1 MTERLL
7 RMGLALAISA
17 SLLTVPGLTAPGIAA
32 AQSQSQAPPPQ
43 QNQNQEQNQP
53 GEAPGKPG
61 QYQPAVAPG
70 VEQTKLPQDLP
81 PAASSAEIE
90 AARNLKTTFG
100 HDFSRPPS
108 PFPDITAPYRQI
120 KIDPLVLT
128 NSPRIQQLIRDG
140 KLLLSLEDAITLAV
154 ENNLGINIARYTP
167 WEAETD
173 LLRAKSG
180 QTFFGVPQIGSSPD
194 FANVPFINFD
204 PVLTANFNLADATIP
219 VNNPFIS
226 GTGTSGI
233 LALQEHSAQANVS
246 YVEGFHTGTQ
256 VTVAWNNTRTSSNT
270 LENLFNPAVASNI
283 TITVQQQLLNGFG
296 TLPNTRFIAE
306 AKNERQAADQYFSQQ
321 VITTITAVAI
331 AYWEYVF
338 ARENVK
344 VEEAALGTSTKLY
357 NDNKRQ
363 LEIGTMAPL
372 DVLTAESEV
381 ATDRQNLIVA
391 QTNQLQQQTVLLN
404 DITKQLMDP
413 TLVNVE
419 IIPTT
424 TLTSPADVNIAAL
437 PEAVREA
444 LANRPDV
451 KQAEALL
458 KNSGIQV
465 KTTRDALLPVLTLF
479 GQYESQGLG
488 GNETTTTET
497 PTAFVADLNA
507 PLLNANG
514 TPVLIGTGGQPVYA
528 GTPSSFNAVSTTANG
543 GLSDALSSVF
553 QNKFPTYAVGL
564 NLTLPIRNRAAQADS
579 ARALLLDR
587 AAQVTYLQLQN
598 TVAVNVRN
606 AQIALQQDRAQ
617 VDAAIKAGELAKQT
631 LEAEQKKY
639 QLGAST
645 SYNVILR
652 SRDLTTAQGN
662 ELRARINLV
671 EAFINYD
678 QSLGRTLTTNRIT
691 VADASHGN
699 IFHTPNIPGAFE
711 NVRLFGNGD
720 HGYRG
725 N

>member
-1 MTERLL
+1 MTGRLL
-7 RMGLALAISA
+7 RMGLALAMSA
-17 SLLTVPGLTAPGIAA
+17 SLLTAPGFAA
-32 AQSQSQAPPPQ
+32 AQSQPPPPPNQDQQ
-43 QNQNQEQNQP
+43 QNQNPPGTAPGQP
-53 GEAPGKPG
+53 GKYE
-61 QYQPAVAPG
+61 PAVAPG

-81 PAASSAEIE
+81 PAASSAETE
-90 AARNLKTTFG
+90 AARNLKATFT
-100 HDFSRPPS
+100 HDFSKPPS

-128 NSPRIQQLIRDG
+128 NSPRIQQLIKDG
-140 KLLLSLEDAITLAV
+140 KLLLSLEDAITLAI

-173 LLRAKSG
+173 VLRAKSG
-180 QTFFGVPQIGSSPD
+180 QQFFGVPTIGSSPD
-194 FANVPFINFD
+194 FANIPSITFD
-204 PVLTANFNLADATIP
+204 PILTANFNLADATIP

-233 LALQEHSAQANVS
+233 LELEQHSAQANVS

-256 VTVAWNNTRTSSNT
+256 VTVAWNNTRSSSNT
-270 LENLFNPAVASNI
+270 LENLFNPAISSNI

-306 AKNERQAADQYFSQQ
+306 AKNERQAADQYFAQQ
-321 VITTITAVAI
+321 VITTITAVAT
-331 AYWEYVF
+331 AYWEYVYD
-338 ARENVK
+338 RENVK
-344 VEEAALGTSTKLY
+344 VEEAALATSTKLY

-381 ATDRQNLIVA
+381 ATDRQNLILA
-391 QTNQLQQQTVLLN
+391 QTTQLQQQTVLMN

-413 TLVNVE
+413 TLINVE

-424 TLTSPADVNIAAL
+424 TLSNPADVNIAAL
-437 PEAVREA
+437 PEAVKEA
-444 LANRPDV
+444 LSSRPDV

-465 KTTRDALLPVLTLF
+465 KTAHDALLPVLTLF

-488 GNETTTTET
+488 GDETTTTST

-507 PLLNANG
+507 PLLTANG
-514 TPVLIGTGGQPVYA
+514 TPVLIGPGNQPVYA
-528 GTPSSFNAVSTTANG
+528 GTPSAFNTVSTTTPG
-543 GLSDALSSVF
+543 GLGDALSSVF
-553 QNKFPTYAVGL
+553 QNKFPTYAIGL

-579 ARALLLDR
+579 ARAILLDR
-587 AAQVTYLQLQN
+587 SAQVQYLQLQN
-598 TVAVNVRN
+598 TVALNVRN

-678 QSLGRTLTTNRIT
+678 QALGRTLSTNRIT

-699 IFHTPNIPGAFE
+699 VFHTPNIPGAFE

-720 HGYRG
+720 HGYKG

>member
-1 MTERLL
+1 MS
-7 RMGLALAISA
+7 LALAISA
-17 SLLTVPGLTAPGIAA
+17 SLLTAPGFAA
-32 AQSQSQAPPPQ
+32 AQSQQQQQPPPPPQ
-43 QNQNQEQNQP
+43 NQEPNPP
-53 GEAPGKPG
+53 GAAPGQPG

-70 VEQTKLPQDLP
+70 VEQTKLPTDLP
-81 PAASSAEIE
+81 PAASAAETE
-90 AARNLKTTFG
+90 AARNLKNTFG

-128 NSPRIQQLIRDG
+128 NSPRIQQLIREG

-180 QTFFGVPQIGSSPD
+180 QTFFGVPQIGSQPD
-194 FANVPFINFD
+194 FANIPTISFD
-204 PVLTANFNLADATIP
+204 PILTANFNLADATIP

-233 LALQEHSAQANVS
+233 LELQEHSAQANVS

-256 VTVAWNNTRTSSNT
+256 LTVSWNNTRSSSNT
-270 LENLFNPAVASNI
+270 LENLFNPAVSSNI

-306 AKNERQAADQYFSQQ
+306 AKNERQAADQYFAQQ
-321 VITTITAVAI
+321 VITTITAVAT

-381 ATDRQNLIVA
+381 ATDRQNLILA
-391 QTNQLQQQTVLLN
+391 QTTQLQSQTVLLN

-413 TLVNVE
+413 TVINVE

-437 PEAVREA
+437 PDAVKEA

-465 KTTRDALLPVLTLF
+465 KTARDALLPVLTLF

-488 GNETTTTET
+488 GIETTTTQT
-497 PTAFVADLNA
+497 PTAFAADLNA
-507 PLLNANG
+507 PLLTANG
-514 TPVLIGTGGQPVYA
+514 TPVLIGGQPVFT
-528 GTPSSFNAVSTTANG
+528 GTPSAFNSVSTTANG
-543 GLSDALSSVF
+543 GLGDALSSVF

-587 AAQVTYLQLQN
+587 AAQVQYLQLTN

-631 LEAEQKKY
+631 LDAEQKKY

-699 IFHTPNIPGAFE
+699 VFHTPNIPGAFA

-720 HGYRG
+720 YGYKG

>member
-1 MTERLL
+1 MTGRLL
-7 RMGLALAISA
+7 RMGLALAMSA
-17 SLLTVPGLTAPGIAA
+17 SLLTAPGFAA
-32 AQSQSQAPPPQ
+32 AQSQPPPPPNQDQQ
-43 QNQNQEQNQP
+43 QNQNPPGTAPGQP
-53 GEAPGKPG
+53 GKYE
-61 QYQPAVAPG
+61 PAVAPG

-81 PAASSAEIE
+81 PAASSAETE
-90 AARNLKTTFG
+90 AARNLKATFT
-100 HDFSRPPS
+100 HDFSKPPS

-128 NSPRIQQLIRDG
+128 NSPRIQQLIKDG
-140 KLLLSLEDAITLAV
+140 KLLLSLEDAITLAI

-173 LLRAKSG
+173 VLRAKSG
-180 QTFFGVPQIGSSPD
+180 QQFFGVPTIGSSPD
-194 FANVPFINFD
+194 FANIPSITFD
-204 PVLTANFNLADATIP
+204 PILTANFNLADATIP

-233 LALQEHSAQANVS
+233 LELEQHSAQANVS

-256 VTVAWNNTRTSSNT
+256 VTVAWNNTRSSSNT
-270 LENLFNPAVASNI
+270 LENLFNPAISSNI

-306 AKNERQAADQYFSQQ
+306 AKNERQAADQYFAQQ
-321 VITTITAVAI
+321 VITTITAVAT
-331 AYWEYVF
+331 AYWEYVYD
-338 ARENVK
+338 RENVK
-344 VEEAALGTSTKLY
+344 VEEAALATSTKLY

-381 ATDRQNLIVA
+381 ATDRQNLILA
-391 QTNQLQQQTVLLN
+391 QTTQLQQQTVLMN

-413 TLVNVE
+413 TLINVE

-424 TLTSPADVNIAAL
+424 TLSNPADVNIAAL
-437 PEAVREA
+437 PEAVKEA
-444 LANRPDV
+444 LSSRPDV

-465 KTTRDALLPVLTLF
+465 KTAHDALLPVLTLF

-488 GNETTTTET
+488 GDETTTTST

-507 PLLNANG
+507 PLLTANG
-514 TPVLIGTGGQPVYA
+514 TPVLIGPGNQPVYA
-528 GTPSSFNAVSTTANG
+528 GTPSAFNTVSTTTPG
-543 GLSDALSSVF
+543 GLGDALSSVF
-553 QNKFPTYAVGL
+553 QNKFPTYAIGL

-579 ARALLLDR
+579 ARAILLDR
-587 AAQVTYLQLQN
+587 SAQVQYLQLQN
-598 TVAVNVRN
+598 TVALNVRN

-678 QSLGRTLTTNRIT
+678 QALGRTLSTNRIT

-720 HGYRG
+720 HGYKG

>member
-1 MTERLL
+1 MTRRLL
-7 RMGLALAISA
+7 RMSLALAISA
-17 SLLTVPGLTAPGIAA
+17 SLLTVPGLTAPGFAA
-32 AQSQSQAPPPQ
+32 AQSQQQQQPPPPPQ
-43 QNQNQEQNQP
+43 NQEPPQP

-70 VEQTKLPQDLP
+70 VEQTKLPTDLP
-81 PAASSAEIE
+81 PAASAAETE
-90 AARNLKTTFG
+90 AARNLKNTFG

-128 NSPRIQQLIRDG
+128 NSPRIQQLIREG

-180 QTFFGVPQIGSSPD
+180 QTFFGVPQIGSQPD
-194 FANVPFINFD
+194 FANIPTISFD
-204 PVLTANFNLADATIP
+204 PILTANFNLADSTIP

-233 LALQEHSAQANVS
+233 LELQEHSAQANVS

-256 VTVAWNNTRTSSNT
+256 VTVAWNNTRSSSNT
-270 LENLFNPAVASNI
+270 LENLFNPAIASNL

-306 AKNERQAADQYFSQQ
+306 AKNERQAADQYFAQQ
-321 VITTITAVAI
+321 VITTITAVAT
-331 AYWEYVF
+331 AYWEYVYD
-338 ARENVK
+338 RENVK
-344 VEEAALGTSTKLY
+344 VEEAALATSTKLY

-381 ATDRQNLIVA
+381 ATDRQNLILA
-391 QTNQLQQQTVLLN
+391 QTTQLQQQTVLMN

-413 TLVNVE
+413 TLINVE

-424 TLTSPADVNIAAL
+424 MLSNPADVNIAAL
-437 PEAVREA
+437 PEAVKEA
-444 LANRPDV
+444 LSSRPDV

-465 KTTRDALLPVLTLF
+465 KTAHDALLPVLTLF

-488 GNETTTTET
+488 GIETTTTQT

-507 PLLNANG
+507 PLLTANG
-514 TPVLIGTGGQPVYA
+514 TPVLIGPGNQPVYA
-528 GTPSSFNAVSTTANG
+528 GTPSAFNTVSTTTPG
-543 GLSDALSSVF
+543 GLGDALSSVF
-553 QNKFPTYAVGL
+553 QNKFPTYAIGL

-579 ARALLLDR
+579 ARAILLDR
-587 AAQVTYLQLQN
+587 SAQVQYLQLQN
-598 TVAVNVRN
+598 TVALNVRN

-699 IFHTPNIPGAFE
+699 IYNAPNIPGAFA

-720 HGYRG
+720 YGYKG

>member
-1 MTERLL
+1 MTGRLL

-17 SLLTVPGLTAPGIAA
+17 SLLTAPGLAA
-32 AQSQSQAPPPQ
+32 AQSQSQPPPPQ
-43 QNQNQEQNQP
+43 QNQNQNQEPNPP
-53 GEAPGKPG
+53 GAAPGQPG

-70 VEQTKLPQDLP
+70 VAPAKLPQDLP
-81 PAASSAEIE
+81 PAASSAETE
-90 AARNLKTTFG
+90 AARNLKATFG
-100 HDFSRPPS
+100 HDFSVPPR
-108 PFPDITAPYRQI
+108 PFPDISAPYRQI

-128 NSPRIQQLIRDG
+128 NSPRIQQLVKDG

-167 WEAETD
+167 WEAEAD

-180 QTFFGVPQIGSSPD
+180 QTFFGVPQLNSGPD
-194 FANVPFINFD
+194 FANIPTITFD
-204 PVLTANFNLADATIP
+204 PIFTANVNVADATIP

-233 LALQEHSAQANVS
+233 LELKEHSDQANFS

-256 VTVAWNNTRTSSNT
+256 LTVAWNNTRSSSNT
-270 LENLFNPAVASNI
+270 LENLFNPALSSNI

-306 AKNERQAADQYFSQQ
+306 AKNERQAADQYFAQQ
-321 VITTITAVAI
+321 VITTITAVAT
-331 AYWEYVF
+331 AYWEYVYD
-338 ARENVK
+338 RENVK

-381 ATDRQNLIVA
+381 ATDRQNLILA
-391 QTNQLQQQTVLLN
+391 QTTQLQQQTVLMN

-419 IIPTT
+419 IVPTT
-424 TLTSPADVNIAAL
+424 VLTSPADVNIAAL
-437 PEAVREA
+437 PEAVKEA
-444 LANRPDV
+444 LENRPDV

-458 KNSGIQV
+458 KNAGIQV
-465 KTTRDALLPVLTLF
+465 KTARDALLPVLTLF
-479 GQYESQGLG
+479 GQYETQGLG
-488 GNETTTTET
+488 GDETTTTAT
-497 PTAFVADLNA
+497 PTAFAADLNA
-507 PLLNANG
+507 PLLTANG
-514 TPVLIGTGGQPVYA
+514 APVLIGGQPVFA
-528 GTPSSFNAVSTTANG
+528 GTPSAFNSVSTTATG

-564 NLTLPIRNRAAQADS
+564 NFTLPIRNRAAQADS
-579 ARALLLDR
+579 ARAILLDR
-587 AAQVTYLQLQN
+587 SAQVQYLQLQN
-598 TVAVNVRN
+598 TVALNVRN

-678 QSLGRTLTTNRIT
+678 QALGRTLTTNRIT
-691 VADASHGN
+691 VADASHGD
-699 IFHTPNIPGAFE
+699 IFHTPNIPGAFQ

-720 HGYRG
+720 HGYKG

>member
-1 MTERLL
+1 MS
-7 RMGLALAISA
+7 LALAISA
-17 SLLTVPGLTAPGIAA
+17 SMLTAPGFAA
-32 AQSQSQAPPPQ
+32 AQSQQQQPPPPPQ
-43 QNQNQEQNQP
+43 NQEPNQP
-53 GEAPGKPG
+53 GAAPGQPG

-70 VEQTKLPQDLP
+70 VEQTKLPTDLP
-81 PAASSAEIE
+81 PAASAAETE
-90 AARNLKTTFG
+90 AARNLKNTFG
-100 HDFSRPPS
+100 HDFSKAPNF
-108 PFPDITAPYRQI
+108 FPDIIAPYRQI

-194 FANVPFINFD
+194 FANIPSITFD
-204 PVLTANFNLADATIP
+204 PILTANFNLADATIP

-256 VTVAWNNTRTSSNT
+256 VTVAWNNTRSSSNT

-306 AKNERQAADQYFSQQ
+306 AKNERQAADQYFAQQ
-321 VITTITAVAI
+321 VITTITAVAT

-381 ATDRQNLIVA
+381 ATDRQNLILA
-391 QTNQLQQQTVLLN
+391 QTTQLQSQTVLLN

-413 TLVNVE
+413 TLINVE
-419 IIPTT
+419 IVPTT

-437 PEAVREA
+437 PDAVKEA

-465 KTTRDALLPVLTLF
+465 KTARDALLPVLTLF

-488 GNETTTTET
+488 GVETTTTQT
-497 PTAFVADLNA
+497 PTAFAADLNA
-507 PLLNANG
+507 PLLTANG
-514 TPVLIGTGGQPVYA
+514 APVLIGGQPVFT
-528 GTPSSFNAVSTTANG
+528 GTPSAFNSVSTTANG
-543 GLSDALSSVF
+543 GLGDALSSVF

-587 AAQVTYLQLQN
+587 AAQVQYLQLTN

-631 LEAEQKKY
+631 LDAEQKKY

-691 VADASHGN
+691 VADATHGN
-699 IFHTPNIPGAFE
+699 VFHTPNIPGAFA

-720 HGYRG
+720 YGYKG

>member
-1 MTERLL
+1 
-7 RMGLALAISA
+7 MGLALAMSA
-17 SLLTVPGLTAPGIAA
+17 SLLTAPGFAA
-32 AQSQSQAPPPQ
+32 AQSQPPPPPNQDQQ
-43 QNQNQEQNQP
+43 QNQNPPGTAPGQP
-53 GEAPGKPG
+53 GKYE
-61 QYQPAVAPG
+61 PAVAPG

-81 PAASSAEIE
+81 PAASSAETE
-90 AARNLKTTFG
+90 AARNLKATFT
-100 HDFSRPPS
+100 HDFSKPPS

-128 NSPRIQQLIRDG
+128 NSPRIQQLIKDG
-140 KLLLSLEDAITLAV
+140 KLLLSLEDAITLAI

-173 LLRAKSG
+173 VLRAKSG
-180 QTFFGVPQIGSSPD
+180 QQFFGVPTIGSSPD
-194 FANVPFINFD
+194 FANIPSITFD
-204 PVLTANFNLADATIP
+204 PILTANFNLADATIP

-233 LALQEHSAQANVS
+233 LELEQHSAQANVS

-256 VTVAWNNTRTSSNT
+256 VTVAWNNTRSSSNT
-270 LENLFNPAVASNI
+270 LENLFNPAISSNI

-306 AKNERQAADQYFSQQ
+306 AKNERQAADQYFAQQ
-321 VITTITAVAI
+321 VITTITAVAT
-331 AYWEYVF
+331 AYWEYVYD
-338 ARENVK
+338 RENVK
-344 VEEAALGTSTKLY
+344 VEEAALATSTKLY

-381 ATDRQNLIVA
+381 ATDRQNLILA
-391 QTNQLQQQTVLLN
+391 QTTQLQQQTVLMN

-413 TLVNVE
+413 TLINVE

-424 TLTSPADVNIAAL
+424 TLSNPADVNIAAL
-437 PEAVREA
+437 PEAVKEA
-444 LANRPDV
+444 LSSRPDV

-465 KTTRDALLPVLTLF
+465 KTAHDALLPVLTLF

-488 GNETTTTET
+488 GDETTTTST

-507 PLLNANG
+507 PLLTANG
-514 TPVLIGTGGQPVYA
+514 TPVLIGPGNQPVYA
-528 GTPSSFNAVSTTANG
+528 GTPSAFNTVSTTTPG
-543 GLSDALSSVF
+543 GLGDALSSVF
-553 QNKFPTYAVGL
+553 QNKFPTYAIGL

-579 ARALLLDR
+579 ARAILLDR
-587 AAQVTYLQLQN
+587 SAQVQYLQLQN
-598 TVAVNVRN
+598 TVALNVRN

-678 QSLGRTLTTNRIT
+678 QALGRTLSTNRIT

-699 IFHTPNIPGAFE
+699 VFHTPNIPGAFE

-720 HGYRG
+720 HGYKG

>member
-1 MTERLL
+1 MS
-7 RMGLALAISA
+7 LALAISA
-17 SLLTVPGLTAPGIAA
+17 SMLTVPGFAA
-32 AQSQSQAPPPQ
+32 AQSQQQQQPPPPPQ
-43 QNQNQEQNQP
+43 NQEPTQP
-53 GEAPGKPG
+53 GAAPGQPG

-70 VEQTKLPQDLP
+70 VEQTKLPTDLP
-81 PAASSAEIE
+81 PAASAAETE
-90 AARNLKTTFG
+90 AARNLKNTFG

-108 PFPDITAPYRQI
+108 PFPDISAPYRQI

-128 NSPRIQQLIRDG
+128 NSPRIQQLIREG

-194 FANVPFINFD
+194 FANIPSITFD
-204 PVLTANFNLADATIP
+204 PILTANFNLADATIP

-256 VTVAWNNTRTSSNT
+256 VTVAWNNTRSSSNT

-306 AKNERQAADQYFSQQ
+306 AKNERQAADQYFAQQ
-321 VITTITAVAI
+321 VITTITAVAT

-381 ATDRQNLIVA
+381 ATDRQNLILA
-391 QTNQLQQQTVLLN
+391 QTTQLQSQTVLLN

-413 TLVNVE
+413 TLINVE
-419 IIPTT
+419 IVPTT

-437 PEAVREA
+437 PDAVKEA

-465 KTTRDALLPVLTLF
+465 KTARDALLPVLTLF

-488 GNETTTTET
+488 GVETTTTQT
-497 PTAFVADLNA
+497 PTAFAADLNA
-507 PLLNANG
+507 PLLTANG
-514 TPVLIGTGGQPVYA
+514 APVLIGGQPVFT
-528 GTPSSFNAVSTTANG
+528 GTPSAFNSVSTTANG
-543 GLSDALSSVF
+543 GLGDALSSVF

-587 AAQVTYLQLQN
+587 AAQVQYLQLTN

-631 LEAEQKKY
+631 LDAEQKKY

-691 VADASHGN
+691 VADATHGN
-699 IFHTPNIPGAFE
+699 VFHTPNIPGAFA

-720 HGYRG
+720 YGYKG

>member
-1 MTERLL
+1 MTGRLL

-17 SLLTVPGLTAPGIAA
+17 SLLAAPGFAA
-32 AQSQSQAPPPQ
+32 AQSQSQPPPPQ
-43 QNQNQEQNQP
+43 QNQNQNQNQEPNPP
-53 GEAPGKPG
+53 GAAPGQPG

-70 VEQTKLPQDLP
+70 VAPAKLPQDLP
-81 PAASSAEIE
+81 PAASSAETE
-90 AARNLKTTFG
+90 AARNLKATFG
-100 HDFSRPPS
+100 HDFSVPPR
-108 PFPDITAPYRQI
+108 PFPDISAPYRQI

-128 NSPRIQQLIRDG
+128 NSPRIQQLVKDG

-167 WEAETD
+167 WEAEAD

-180 QTFFGVPQIGSSPD
+180 QTFFGVPQLNSGPD
-194 FANVPFINFD
+194 FANIPTITFD
-204 PVLTANFNLADATIP
+204 PIFTANVNVADATIP

-233 LALQEHSAQANVS
+233 LELKEHSDQANFS

-256 VTVAWNNTRTSSNT
+256 LTVAWNNTRSSSNT
-270 LENLFNPAVASNI
+270 LENLFNPALSSNI

-306 AKNERQAADQYFSQQ
+306 AKNERQAADQYFAQQ
-321 VITTITAVAI
+321 VITTITAVAT
-331 AYWEYVF
+331 AYWEYVYD
-338 ARENVK
+338 RENVK

-381 ATDRQNLIVA
+381 ATDRQNLILA
-391 QTNQLQQQTVLLN
+391 QTTQLQQQTVLMN

-419 IIPTT
+419 IVPTT
-424 TLTSPADVNIAAL
+424 VLTSPADVNIAAL
-437 PEAVREA
+437 PEAVKEA
-444 LANRPDV
+444 LENRPDV

-458 KNSGIQV
+458 KNAGIQV
-465 KTTRDALLPVLTLF
+465 KTARDALLPVLTLF
-479 GQYESQGLG
+479 GQYETQGLG
-488 GNETTTTET
+488 GDETTTTAT
-497 PTAFVADLNA
+497 PTAFAADLNA
-507 PLLNANG
+507 PLLTANG
-514 TPVLIGTGGQPVYA
+514 APVLIGGQPVFA
-528 GTPSSFNAVSTTANG
+528 GTPSAFNSVSTTATG

-564 NLTLPIRNRAAQADS
+564 NFTLPIRNRAAQADS
-579 ARALLLDR
+579 ARAILLDR
-587 AAQVTYLQLQN
+587 SAQVQYLQLQN
-598 TVAVNVRN
+598 TVALNVRN

-678 QSLGRTLTTNRIT
+678 QALGRTLTTNRIT
-691 VADASHGN
+691 VADASHGD
-699 IFHTPNIPGAFE
+699 IFHTPNIPGAFQ

-720 HGYRG
+720 HGYKG

>member
-1 MTERLL
+1 
-7 RMGLALAISA
+7 
-17 SLLTVPGLTAPGIAA
+17 
-32 AQSQSQAPPPQ
+32 
-43 QNQNQEQNQP
+43 
-53 GEAPGKPG
+53 
-61 QYQPAVAPG
+61 
-70 VEQTKLPQDLP
+70 VEQTKLPTDLP
-81 PAASSAEIE
+81 PAASAAETE
-90 AARNLKTTFG
+90 AARNLKNTFG

-108 PFPDITAPYRQI
+108 PFPDISAPYRQI

-128 NSPRIQQLIRDG
+128 NSPRIQQLIREG

-154 ENNLGINIARYTP
+154 ENNLGINVARYTP

-180 QTFFGVPQIGSSPD
+180 QTFFGVPQIGASPD
-194 FANVPFINFD
+194 FANIPSITFD
-204 PVLTANFNLADATIP
+204 PILTANFNLADATIP

-256 VTVAWNNTRTSSNT
+256 VTVAWNNTRSSSNT

-306 AKNERQAADQYFSQQ
+306 AKNERQAADQYFAQQ
-321 VITTITAVAI
+321 VITTITAVAT

-381 ATDRQNLIVA
+381 ATDRQNLILA
-391 QTNQLQQQTVLLN
+391 QTTQLQSQTVLLN

-413 TLVNVE
+413 TLINVE
-419 IIPTT
+419 IVPTT

-437 PEAVREA
+437 PDAVKEA

-465 KTTRDALLPVLTLF
+465 KTARDALLPVLTLF

-488 GNETTTTET
+488 GVETTTTQT
-497 PTAFVADLNA
+497 PTAFAADLNA
-507 PLLNANG
+507 PLLTANG
-514 TPVLIGTGGQPVYA
+514 APVLIGGQPVFT
-528 GTPSSFNAVSTTANG
+528 GTPSAFNSVSTTANG
-543 GLSDALSSVF
+543 GLGDALSSVF

-587 AAQVTYLQLQN
+587 AAQVQYLQLTN

-631 LEAEQKKY
+631 LDAEQKKY

-691 VADASHGN
+691 VADATHGN
-699 IFHTPNIPGAFE
+699 VFHTPNIPGAFA

-720 HGYRG
+720 YGYKG

>member
-1 MTERLL
+1 MS
-7 RMGLALAISA
+7 LALAISA
-17 SLLTVPGLTAPGIAA
+17 SLLTAPGFAA
-32 AQSQSQAPPPQ
+32 AQSQQQQQPPPPPQ
-43 QNQNQEQNQP
+43 NQEPNPP
-53 GEAPGKPG
+53 GAAPGQPG

-70 VEQTKLPQDLP
+70 VEQTKLPTDLP
-81 PAASSAEIE
+81 PAASAAETE
-90 AARNLKTTFG
+90 AARNLKNTFG

-128 NSPRIQQLIRDG
+128 NSPRIQQLIREG

-180 QTFFGVPQIGSSPD
+180 QTFFGVPQIGSQPD
-194 FANVPFINFD
+194 FANIPTISFD
-204 PVLTANFNLADATIP
+204 PILTANFNLADATIP

-233 LALQEHSAQANVS
+233 LELQEHSAQANVS

-256 VTVAWNNTRTSSNT
+256 LTVSWNNTRSSSNT
-270 LENLFNPAVASNI
+270 LENLFNPAVSSNI

-296 TLPNTRFIAE
+296 TLPNTRFIAD
-306 AKNERQAADQYFSQQ
+306 AKNERQAADQYFAQQ
-321 VITTITAVAI
+321 VITTITAVAT

-381 ATDRQNLIVA
+381 ATDRQNLILA
-391 QTNQLQQQTVLLN
+391 QTTQLQSQTVLLN

-413 TLVNVE
+413 TVINVE

-437 PEAVREA
+437 PDAVKEA

-465 KTTRDALLPVLTLF
+465 KTARDALLPVLTLF

-488 GNETTTTET
+488 GIETTTTQT
-497 PTAFVADLNA
+497 PTAFAADLNA
-507 PLLNANG
+507 PLLTANG
-514 TPVLIGTGGQPVYA
+514 TPVLIGGQPVFT
-528 GTPSSFNAVSTTANG
+528 GTPSAFNSVSTTANG
-543 GLSDALSSVF
+543 GLGDALSSVF

-587 AAQVTYLQLQN
+587 AAQVQYLQLTN

-631 LEAEQKKY
+631 LDAEQKKY

-699 IFHTPNIPGAFE
+699 VFHTPNIPGAFA

-720 HGYRG
+720 YGYKG

>member
-1 MTERLL
+1 MTGRLL
-7 RMGLALAISA
+7 RMGLALAMSA
-17 SLLTVPGLTAPGIAA
+17 SLLTAPGFAA
-32 AQSQSQAPPPQ
+32 AQSQPPPPPNQDQQ
-43 QNQNQEQNQP
+43 QNQNPPGTAPGQP
-53 GEAPGKPG
+53 GKYE
-61 QYQPAVAPG
+61 PAVAPG

-81 PAASSAEIE
+81 PAASSAETE
-90 AARNLKTTFG
+90 AARNLKATFT
-100 HDFSRPPS
+100 HDFSKPPS

-128 NSPRIQQLIRDG
+128 NSPRIQQLIKDG
-140 KLLLSLEDAITLAV
+140 KLLLSLEDAITLAI

-173 LLRAKSG
+173 VLRAKSG
-180 QTFFGVPQIGSSPD
+180 QQFFGVPTIGSSPD
-194 FANVPFINFD
+194 FANIPSITFD
-204 PVLTANFNLADATIP
+204 PILTANFNLADATIP

-233 LALQEHSAQANVS
+233 LELEQHSAQANVS

-256 VTVAWNNTRTSSNT
+256 VTVAWNNTRSSSNT
-270 LENLFNPAVASNI
+270 LENLFNPAISSNI

-306 AKNERQAADQYFSQQ
+306 AKNERQAADQYFAQQ
-321 VITTITAVAI
+321 VITTITAVAT
-331 AYWEYVF
+331 AYWEYVYD
-338 ARENVK
+338 RENVK
-344 VEEAALGTSTKLY
+344 VEEAALATSTKLY

-381 ATDRQNLIVA
+381 ATDRQNLILA
-391 QTNQLQQQTVLLN
+391 QTTQLQQQTVLMN

-413 TLVNVE
+413 TLINVE

-424 TLTSPADVNIAAL
+424 MLSNPADVNIAAL
-437 PEAVREA
+437 PEAVKEA
-444 LANRPDV
+444 LSSRPDV

-465 KTTRDALLPVLTLF
+465 KTAHDALLPVLTLF

-488 GNETTTTET
+488 GDETTTTST

-507 PLLNANG
+507 PLLTANG
-514 TPVLIGTGGQPVYA
+514 TPVLIGPGNQPVYA
-528 GTPSSFNAVSTTANG
+528 GTPSAFNTVSTTTPG
-543 GLSDALSSVF
+543 GLGDALSSVF
-553 QNKFPTYAVGL
+553 QNKFPTYAIGL

-579 ARALLLDR
+579 ARAILLDR
-587 AAQVTYLQLQN
+587 SAQVQYLQLQN
-598 TVAVNVRN
+598 TVALNVRN

-678 QSLGRTLTTNRIT
+678 QALGRTLSTNRIT

-720 HGYRG
+720 HGYKG

>member
-1 MTERLL
+1 MTGRLL
-7 RMGLALAISA
+7 RMSLALAISA
-17 SLLTVPGLTAPGIAA
+17 SLLTAPGFAA
-32 AQSQSQAPPPQ
+32 AQSQQQQQPPPPPQ
-43 QNQNQEQNQP
+43 NQEPNPP
-53 GEAPGKPG
+53 GAAPGQPG

-70 VEQTKLPQDLP
+70 VEQTKLPTDLP
-81 PAASSAEIE
+81 PAASSAETQ
-90 AARNLKTTFG
+90 AARNLKNTFG

-128 NSPRIQQLIRDG
+128 NSPRIQQLIREG

-180 QTFFGVPQIGSSPD
+180 QTFFGVPQIGSQPD
-194 FANVPFINFD
+194 FANIPTISFD
-204 PVLTANFNLADATIP
+204 PILTANFNLADATIP

-233 LALQEHSAQANVS
+233 LELQEHSAQANVS

-256 VTVAWNNTRTSSNT
+256 LTVSWNNTRSSSNT
-270 LENLFNPAVASNI
+270 LENLFNPAVSSNI

-306 AKNERQAADQYFSQQ
+306 AKNERQAADDYFAQQ
-321 VITTITAVAI
+321 VITTITAVAT

-381 ATDRQNLIVA
+381 ATDRQNLILA
-391 QTNQLQQQTVLLN
+391 QTTQLQSQTVLLN

-413 TLVNVE
+413 TVINVE

-437 PEAVREA
+437 PDAVKEA

-465 KTTRDALLPVLTLF
+465 KTARDALLPVLTLF

-488 GNETTTTET
+488 GIETTTTQT
-497 PTAFVADLNA
+497 PTAFAADLNA
-507 PLLNANG
+507 PLLTANG
-514 TPVLIGTGGQPVYA
+514 TPVLIGGQPVFT
-528 GTPSSFNAVSTTANG
+528 GTPSAFNSVSTTANG
-543 GLSDALSSVF
+543 GLGDALSSVF

-587 AAQVTYLQLQN
+587 AAQVQYLQLTN

-631 LEAEQKKY
+631 LDAEQKKY

-699 IFHTPNIPGAFE
+699 VFHTPNIPGAFA
-711 NVRLFGNGD
+711 NVRLFGN
-720 HGYRG
+720 
-725 N
+725 

>member
-1 MTERLL
+1 MS
-7 RMGLALAISA
+7 LALAISA
-17 SLLTVPGLTAPGIAA
+17 SMLTVPGFAA
-32 AQSQSQAPPPQ
+32 AQSQQQQQPPPPPQ
-43 QNQNQEQNQP
+43 NQEPTQP
-53 GEAPGKPG
+53 GAAPGQPG

-70 VEQTKLPQDLP
+70 VEQTKLPTDLP
-81 PAASSAEIE
+81 PAASAAETE
-90 AARNLKTTFG
+90 AARNLKNTFG
-100 HDFSRPPS
+100 HDFSRAPS
-108 PFPDITAPYRQI
+108 PFPDISAPYRQI

-128 NSPRIQQLIRDG
+128 NSPRIQQLIREG

-194 FANVPFINFD
+194 FANIPSITFD
-204 PVLTANFNLADATIP
+204 PILTANFNLADATIP

-256 VTVAWNNTRTSSNT
+256 VTVAWNNTRSSSNT

-306 AKNERQAADQYFSQQ
+306 AKNERQAADQYFAQQ
-321 VITTITAVAI
+321 VITTITAVAT

-381 ATDRQNLIVA
+381 ATDRQNLILA
-391 QTNQLQQQTVLLN
+391 QTTQLQSQTVLLN

-413 TLVNVE
+413 TLINVE
-419 IIPTT
+419 IVPTT

-437 PEAVREA
+437 PDAVKEA

-465 KTTRDALLPVLTLF
+465 KTARDALLPVLTLF

-488 GNETTTTET
+488 GVETTTTQT
-497 PTAFVADLNA
+497 PTAFAADLNA
-507 PLLNANG
+507 PLLTANG
-514 TPVLIGTGGQPVYA
+514 APVLIGGQPVFT
-528 GTPSSFNAVSTTANG
+528 GTPSAFNSVSTTANG
-543 GLSDALSSVF
+543 GLGDALSSVF

-587 AAQVTYLQLQN
+587 AAQVQYLQLTN

-631 LEAEQKKY
+631 LDAEQKKY

-691 VADASHGN
+691 VADATHGN
-699 IFHTPNIPGAFE
+699 VFHTPNIPGAFA

-720 HGYRG
+720 YGYKG

>member
-1 MTERLL
+1 MTGRLL
-7 RMGLALAISA
+7 RMGLALAMSA
-17 SLLTVPGLTAPGIAA
+17 SLLTAPGFAA
-32 AQSQSQAPPPQ
+32 AQSQPPPPPNQDQQ
-43 QNQNQEQNQP
+43 QNQNPPGTAPGQP
-53 GEAPGKPG
+53 GKYE
-61 QYQPAVAPG
+61 PAVAPG

-81 PAASSAEIE
+81 PAASSAETE
-90 AARNLKTTFG
+90 AARNLKATFT
-100 HDFSRPPS
+100 HDFSKPPS

-128 NSPRIQQLIRDG
+128 NSPRIQQLIKDG
-140 KLLLSLEDAITLAV
+140 KLLLSLEDAITLAI

-173 LLRAKSG
+173 VLRAKSG
-180 QTFFGVPQIGSSPD
+180 QQFFGVPTIGSSPD
-194 FANVPFINFD
+194 FANIPSITFD
-204 PVLTANFNLADATIP
+204 PILTANFNLADATIP

-233 LALQEHSAQANVS
+233 LELEQHSAQANVS

-256 VTVAWNNTRTSSNT
+256 VTVAWNNTRSSSNT
-270 LENLFNPAVASNI
+270 LENLFNPAISSNI

-306 AKNERQAADQYFSQQ
+306 AKNERQAADQYFAQQ
-321 VITTITAVAI
+321 VITTITAVAT
-331 AYWEYVF
+331 AYWEYVYD
-338 ARENVK
+338 RENVK
-344 VEEAALGTSTKLY
+344 VEEAALATSTKLY

-381 ATDRQNLIVA
+381 ATDRQNLILA
-391 QTNQLQQQTVLLN
+391 QTTQLQQQTVLMN

-413 TLVNVE
+413 TLINVE

-424 TLTSPADVNIAAL
+424 TLSNPADVNIAAL
-437 PEAVREA
+437 PEAVKEA
-444 LANRPDV
+444 LSSRPDV

-465 KTTRDALLPVLTLF
+465 KTAHDALLPVLTLF
-479 GQYESQGLG
+479 GQYESQALG
-488 GNETTTTET
+488 GDETTTTST

-507 PLLNANG
+507 PLLTANG
-514 TPVLIGTGGQPVYA
+514 TPVLIGPGNQPVYA
-528 GTPSSFNAVSTTANG
+528 GTPSAFNTVSTTTPG
-543 GLSDALSSVF
+543 GLGDALSSVF
-553 QNKFPTYAVGL
+553 QNKFPTYAIGL

-579 ARALLLDR
+579 ARAILLDR
-587 AAQVTYLQLQN
+587 SAQVQYLQLQN
-598 TVAVNVRN
+598 TVALNVRN

-678 QSLGRTLTTNRIT
+678 QALGRTLSTNRIT

-720 HGYRG
+720 HGYKG

>member
-1 MTERLL
+1 MTGRLL
-7 RMGLALAISA
+7 RTGLALMVSA
-17 SLLTVPGLTAPGIAA
+17 SLLTAPGFAA
-32 AQSQSQAPPPQ
+32 AQSQSQPPPQ
-43 QNQNQEQNQP
+43 QQNQDQTQ
-53 GEAPGKPG
+53 GQSQGQQPG
-61 QYQPAVAPG
+61 QYQPPVAPSTD
-70 VEQTKLPQDLP
+70 QTPTQLP
-81 PAASSAEIE
+81 PAASSAETD
-90 AARNLKTTFG
+90 AARNLKVTFG
-100 HDFSRPPS
+100 HDYSNGPHV
-108 PFPDITAPYRQI
+108 FPDITAAYRQI

-128 NSPRIQQLIRDG
+128 NSPRIQQLIQNG
-140 KLLLSLEDAITLAV
+140 KLLLSLEDAITLAI

-173 LLRAKSG
+173 VLRAKSG
-180 QTFFGVPQIGSSPD
+180 QQTFGLPSIGASTD
-194 FANVPFINFD
+194 FANIPVISFD
-204 PVLTANFNLADATIP
+204 PSLTGSFNIADASIP

-226 GTGTSGI
+226 GTGASGVA
-233 LALQEHSAQANVS
+233 ALKAHSAQANIT
-246 YVEGFHTGTQ
+246 YTEGFHTGTQ
-256 VTVAWNNTRTSSNT
+256 FSVAWDNTRSSSTSAVNA
-270 LENLFNPAVASNI
+270 FNPAVASNI
-283 TITVQQQLLNGFG
+283 TVTVQQQLLNGFG

-306 AKNERQAADQYFSQQ
+306 VKNERQAADDFFAQQ
-321 VITTITAVAI
+321 VITTITAVET

-413 TLVNVE
+413 ALLNVE

-424 TLTSPADVNIAAL
+424 TLSTPGDVAIAAL
-437 PEAVREA
+437 PDAVREA
-444 LANRPDV
+444 LTNRPDV
-451 KQAEALL
+451 KQAETLL

-488 GNETTTTET
+488 GNRTTTTET
-497 PTAFVADLNA
+497 PTAFAADLNA
-507 PLLNANG
+507 PLLTANG
-514 TPVLIGTGGQPVYA
+514 TPVLIGGQPVFA
-528 GTPSSFNAVSTTANG
+528 GTPSAFDTVSTTSSG
-543 GLSDALSSVF
+543 GLSDATSNIF
-553 QNKFPTYAVGL
+553 HNAFPTYAVGL

-579 ARALLLDR
+579 ARALLLER
-587 AAQVTYLQLQN
+587 AAQASYLQLQN

-606 AQIALQQDRAQ
+606 AQIALVQDRAQ

-691 VADASHGN
+691 VADAQHGN
-699 IFHTPNIPGAFE
+699 IFHTPNIPGAFA
-711 NVRLFGNGD
+711 NVQLFAPGN
-720 HGYRG
+720 YTYKG

>member
-1 MTERLL
+1 MS
-7 RMGLALAISA
+7 LALAISA
-17 SLLTVPGLTAPGIAA
+17 SMLTAPGFAA
-32 AQSQSQAPPPQ
+32 AQSQQQQPPPPPQ
-43 QNQNQEQNQP
+43 NQEPNQP
-53 GEAPGKPG
+53 GAAPGQPG

-70 VEQTKLPQDLP
+70 VEQTKLPTDLP
-81 PAASSAEIE
+81 PAASAAETE
-90 AARNLKTTFG
+90 AARNLKNTFG

-108 PFPDITAPYRQI
+108 PFPDVSAPYRQI

-128 NSPRIQQLIRDG
+128 NSPRIQQLIREG

-194 FANVPFINFD
+194 FANIPSITFD
-204 PVLTANFNLADATIP
+204 PILTANFNLADATIP

-256 VTVAWNNTRTSSNT
+256 VTVAWNNTRSSSNT

-306 AKNERQAADQYFSQQ
+306 AKNERQAADQYFAQQ
-321 VITTITAVAI
+321 VITTITAVAT

-381 ATDRQNLIVA
+381 ATDRQNLILA
-391 QTNQLQQQTVLLN
+391 QTTQLQSQTVLLN

-413 TLVNVE
+413 TLINVE
-419 IIPTT
+419 IVPTT

-437 PEAVREA
+437 PDAVKEA

-465 KTTRDALLPVLTLF
+465 KTARDALLPVLTLF

-488 GNETTTTET
+488 GVETTTTQT
-497 PTAFVADLNA
+497 PTAFAADLNA
-507 PLLNANG
+507 PLLTANG
-514 TPVLIGTGGQPVYA
+514 APVLIGGQPVFT
-528 GTPSSFNAVSTTANG
+528 GTPSAFNSVSTTANG
-543 GLSDALSSVF
+543 GLGDALSSVF

-587 AAQVTYLQLQN
+587 AAQVQYLQLTN

-631 LEAEQKKY
+631 LDAEQKKY

-691 VADASHGN
+691 VADATHGN
-699 IFHTPNIPGAFE
+699 VFHTPNIPGAFA

-720 HGYRG
+720 YGYKG

>member
-1 MTERLL
+1 MTGRLL
-7 RMGLALAISA
+7 RMGLALAMSA
-17 SLLTVPGLTAPGIAA
+17 SLLTAPGFAA
-32 AQSQSQAPPPQ
+32 AQSQPPPPPNQDQQ
-43 QNQNQEQNQP
+43 QNQNPPGTAPGQP
-53 GEAPGKPG
+53 GKYE
-61 QYQPAVAPG
+61 PAVAPG

-81 PAASSAEIE
+81 PAASSAETE
-90 AARNLKTTFG
+90 AARNLKATFT
-100 HDFSRPPS
+100 HDFSKPPS

-128 NSPRIQQLIRDG
+128 NSPRIQQLIKDG
-140 KLLLSLEDAITLAV
+140 KLLLSLEDAITLAI

-173 LLRAKSG
+173 VLRAKSG
-180 QTFFGVPQIGSSPD
+180 QQFFGVPTIGSSPD
-194 FANVPFINFD
+194 FANIPSITFD
-204 PVLTANFNLADATIP
+204 PILTANFNLADATIP

-233 LALQEHSAQANVS
+233 LELEQHSAQANVS

-256 VTVAWNNTRTSSNT
+256 VTVAWNNTRSSSNT
-270 LENLFNPAVASNI
+270 LENLFNPAISSNI

-306 AKNERQAADQYFSQQ
+306 AKNERQAADQYFAQQ
-321 VITTITAVAI
+321 VITTITAVAT
-331 AYWEYVF
+331 AYWEYVYD
-338 ARENVK
+338 RENVK
-344 VEEAALGTSTKLY
+344 VEEAALATSTKLY

-381 ATDRQNLIVA
+381 ATDRQNLILA
-391 QTNQLQQQTVLLN
+391 QTTQLQQQTVLMN

-413 TLVNVE
+413 TLINVE

-424 TLTSPADVNIAAL
+424 TLSNPADVNIAAL
-437 PEAVREA
+437 PEAVKEA
-444 LANRPDV
+444 LSSRPDV

-465 KTTRDALLPVLTLF
+465 KTAHDALLPVLTLF

-488 GNETTTTET
+488 GNETTTTQT
-497 PTAFVADLNA
+497 PTAFAPDLNA
-507 PLLNANG
+507 PLLTANG
-514 TPVLIGTGGQPVYA
+514 TPVLIGGQPVFT
-528 GTPSSFNAVSTTANG
+528 GTPSAFNSVSTTANG
-543 GLSDALSSVF
+543 GLNDALSSVF

-579 ARALLLDR
+579 ARAILLDR
-587 AAQVTYLQLQN
+587 SAQVQYLQLQN
-598 TVAVNVRN
+598 TVALNVRN

-678 QSLGRTLTTNRIT
+678 QALGRTLSTNRIT

-720 HGYRG
+720 HGYKG

>member
-1 MTERLL
+1 MS
-7 RMGLALAISA
+7 LALAISA
-17 SLLTVPGLTAPGIAA
+17 SMLAAPGFAA
-32 AQSQSQAPPPQ
+32 AQSQQQQPPPPPPQ
-43 QNQNQEQNQP
+43 NQEPNQP
-53 GEAPGKPG
+53 GAAPGQPG

-70 VEQTKLPQDLP
+70 VEQTKLPTDLP
-81 PAASSAEIE
+81 PAASAAETE
-90 AARNLKTTFG
+90 AARNLKNTFG
-100 HDFSRPPS
+100 HDFSKAPNF
-108 PFPDITAPYRQI
+108 FPDIIAPYRQI

-128 NSPRIQQLIRDG
+128 NSPRIQQLIREG

-194 FANVPFINFD
+194 FANIPSITFD
-204 PVLTANFNLADATIP
+204 PILTANFNLADATIP

-256 VTVAWNNTRTSSNT
+256 VTVAWNNTRSSSNT
-270 LENLFNPAVASNI
+270 LENLFNPAVASNL
-283 TITVQQQLLNGFG
+283 TINVQQQLLNGFG

-306 AKNERQAADQYFSQQ
+306 AKNERQAADQYFAQQ
-321 VITTITAVAI
+321 VITTITAVAT

-381 ATDRQNLIVA
+381 ATDRQNLILA
-391 QTNQLQQQTVLLN
+391 QTTQLQSQTVLLN

-413 TLVNVE
+413 TLINVE
-419 IIPTT
+419 IVPTT

-437 PEAVREA
+437 PDAVKEA

-465 KTTRDALLPVLTLF
+465 KTARDALLPVLTLF

-488 GNETTTTET
+488 GVETTTTQT
-497 PTAFVADLNA
+497 PTAFAADLNA
-507 PLLNANG
+507 PLLTANG
-514 TPVLIGTGGQPVYA
+514 APVLIGGQPVFT
-528 GTPSSFNAVSTTANG
+528 GTPSAFNSVSTTANG
-543 GLSDALSSVF
+543 GLGDALSSVF

-587 AAQVTYLQLQN
+587 AAQVQYLQLTN

-631 LEAEQKKY
+631 LDAEQKKY

-691 VADASHGN
+691 VADATHGN
-699 IFHTPNIPGAFE
+699 VFHTPNIPGAFA

-720 HGYRG
+720 YGYKG

>member
-1 MTERLL
+1 MTGRLL

-17 SLLTVPGLTAPGIAA
+17 SLLTAPGFAA
-32 AQSQSQAPPPQ
+32 AQSQSQPPPPQ
-43 QNQNQEQNQP
+43 NKDQNQNQNPP
-53 GEAPGKPG
+53 GQAPGQPG
-61 QYQPAVAPG
+61 QYQPPVAPG
-70 VEQTKLPQDLP
+70 VEPTKLPQELP

-100 HDFSRPPS
+100 HDFSVPPR

-128 NSPRIQQLIRDG
+128 NSPRIQQLIKDG
-140 KLLLSLEDAITLAV
+140 KLLLSLEDAITLAI
-154 ENNLGINIARYTP
+154 ENNLGINIARYIP

-173 LLRAKSG
+173 VLRSKSG
-180 QTFFGVPQIGSSPD
+180 QQFFGLPQIGSSPD
-194 FANVPFINFD
+194 FANIPSITFD
-204 PVLTANFNLADATIP
+204 PVLTANLNVADAAIP

-233 LALQEHSAQANVS
+233 LELKQHSTQANVS

-256 VTVAWNNTRTSSNT
+256 LTVAWDNTRSSSNST
-270 LENLFNPAVASNI
+270 FNLFNPGVTSNI

-306 AKNERQAADQYFSQQ
+306 AKNERQAADDYFAQQ
-321 VITTITAVAI
+321 VITTITAVAT

-344 VEEAALGTSTKLY
+344 VEEAALATSTKLY

-381 ATDRQNLIVA
+381 ASDRQNLILA
-391 QTNQLQQQTVLLN
+391 QTTQLQQQTVLLN

-413 TLVNVE
+413 TLINVE
-419 IIPTT
+419 VIPTT
-424 TLTSPADVNIAAL
+424 TLTNPADVNVAAL
-437 PEAVREA
+437 PDAVREA

-451 KQAEALL
+451 KQAEELL
-458 KNSGIQV
+458 KNAGIQV
-465 KTTRDALLPVLTLF
+465 KTSHDALLPVLTLF
-479 GQYESQGLG
+479 GQYETQGLG
-488 GNETTTTET
+488 GNETTTTQT
-497 PTAFVADLNA
+497 PTAFAPDLNA
-507 PLLNANG
+507 PLLTANG
-514 TPVLIGTGGQPVYA
+514 TPVLIGTPGQPVYA
-528 GTPSSFNAVSTTANG
+528 GTPSAFNSVSTTATG

-564 NLTLPIRNRAAQADS
+564 NFTLPIRNRAAQADS
-579 ARALLLDR
+579 ARAILLDR
-587 AAQVTYLQLQN
+587 SAQVQYLQLQN
-598 TVAVNVRN
+598 TVALNVRN

-631 LEAEQKKY
+631 LDAEQKKY

-678 QSLGRTLTTNRIT
+678 QALGRTLATNRIT

-711 NVRLFGNGD
+711 NVRLFGSGD
-720 HGYRG
+720 HGYKG

>member
-1 MTERLL
+1 MTGRLL

-17 SLLTVPGLTAPGIAA
+17 SLLTAPGFAA

-43 QNQNQEQNQP
+43 QNENQNQNQEPNPP
-53 GEAPGKPG
+53 GAAQGKPG

-70 VEQTKLPQDLP
+70 VQPEKLPANLP
-81 PAASSAEIE
+81 TAASSAETD
-90 AARNLKTTFG
+90 AARNLKNTFG
-100 HDFSRPPS
+100 HDFSIPPRA
-108 PFPDITAPYRQI
+108 FPDVTAPYRQI

-180 QTFFGVPQIGSSPD
+180 QTFLGVPTLNSLPD
-194 FANVPFINFD
+194 FANIPTISFD
-204 PVLTANFNLADATIP
+204 PVFTANLNLADATIP

-233 LALQEHSAQANVS
+233 LELKEHSDQANFS

-256 VTVAWNNTRTSSNT
+256 VTVAWNNTRSSSNT
-270 LENLFNPAVASNI
+270 LENLFNPALSSNI

-306 AKNERQAADQYFSQQ
+306 AKNERQAADQYFALQ
-321 VITTITAVAI
+321 VITTITAVAT
-331 AYWEYVF
+331 AYWEYVYD
-338 ARENVK
+338 RENVK

-381 ATDRQNLIVA
+381 ATDRQNLILA
-391 QTNQLQQQTVLLN
+391 QTTQLQQQTVLLN

-413 TLVNVE
+413 SLVNVE
-419 IIPTT
+419 VIPTT
-424 TLTSPADVNIAAL
+424 VLTSPADVNIAAL
-437 PEAVREA
+437 PDAVKEA
-444 LANRPDV
+444 LENRPDV
-451 KQAEALL
+451 KEAEALL
-458 KNSGIQV
+458 KNTGIQV
-465 KTTRDALLPVLTLF
+465 KTARDALLPVLTLY
-479 GQYESQGLG
+479 GQYETQGLG
-488 GNETTTTET
+488 GDETTTTQT
-497 PTAFVADLNA
+497 PTAFAADLNA
-507 PLLNANG
+507 PLLTANG
-514 TPVLIGTGGQPVYA
+514 TPVLIGGQPVFT
-528 GTPSSFNAVSTTANG
+528 GVPSAFNTVSTTATG
-543 GLSDALSSVF
+543 GLGDALSSVF

-564 NLTLPIRNRAAQADS
+564 NFTLPIRNRAAQSDS
-579 ARALLLDR
+579 ARAILLDR
-587 AAQVTYLQLQN
+587 SAQVQYLQLQN
-598 TVAVNVRN
+598 TVALNVRN

-631 LEAEQKKY
+631 LDAEQKKY

-678 QSLGRTLTTNRIT
+678 QALGRTLATNRIT
-691 VADASHGN
+691 VADASHGDV
-699 IFHTPNIPGAFE
+699 FRTPNIPGAFE

>member
-1 MTERLL
+1 MS
-7 RMGLALAISA
+7 LALAISA
-17 SLLTVPGLTAPGIAA
+17 SLLTVPGLTAPGFAA
-32 AQSQSQAPPPQ
+32 AQSQQQQQPPPPPQ
-43 QNQNQEQNQP
+43 NQEPPQP

-70 VEQTKLPQDLP
+70 VEQTKLPADLP
-81 PAASSAEIE
+81 PPASAAETE
-90 AARNLKTTFG
+90 AARNLKNTFG
-100 HDFSRPPS
+100 HDYSKAPNF
-108 PFPDITAPYRQI
+108 FPNIIAPYRQI

-128 NSPRIQQLIRDG
+128 NSPRIQQLIREG

-180 QTFFGVPQIGSSPD
+180 QSFFGVPQIGSSAD
-194 FANVPFINFD
+194 FANIPSITFD
-204 PVLTANFNLADATIP
+204 PILTANFNLADAAIP

-233 LALQEHSAQANVS
+233 LALQQHSSQANFS

-256 VTVAWNNTRTSSNT
+256 VTVAWNNTRSSSNT
-270 LENLFNPAVASNI
+270 LENLFNPAIASNL

-306 AKNERQAADQYFSQQ
+306 AKNERQAADQFFAQQ
-321 VITTITAVAI
+321 VITTITAVAT

-381 ATDRQNLIVA
+381 ATDRQNLILA
-391 QTNQLQQQTVLLN
+391 QTTQLQQQTVLLN

-437 PEAVREA
+437 PDAVKEA

-465 KTTRDALLPVLTLF
+465 KTAHDALLPVLTLF

-488 GNETTTTET
+488 GNETTTTQT
-497 PTAFVADLNA
+497 PTAFAADLNA
-507 PLLNANG
+507 PLLTANG
-514 TPVLIGTGGQPVYA
+514 APVLIGGQPVFT
-528 GTPSSFNAVSTTANG
+528 GTPSAFNSVSTTATG
-543 GLSDALSSVF
+543 GLGDALSSVF

-579 ARALLLDR
+579 ARAILLDR

-631 LEAEQKKY
+631 LDAEQKKY

-699 IFHTPNIPGAFE
+699 IYNAPNIPGAFA

-720 HGYRG
+720 YGYKG

>member
-1 MTERLL
+1 MS
-7 RMGLALAISA
+7 LALAISA
-17 SLLTVPGLTAPGIAA
+17 SMLAAPGFAA
-32 AQSQSQAPPPQ
+32 AQSQQQQPPPPPPQ
-43 QNQNQEQNQP
+43 NQEPNQS
-53 GEAPGKPG
+53 GAAPGQPG

-70 VEQTKLPQDLP
+70 VEQTKLPTDLP
-81 PAASSAEIE
+81 PAASAAETE
-90 AARNLKTTFG
+90 AARNLKNTFG
-100 HDFSRPPS
+100 HDFSKAPNF
-108 PFPDITAPYRQI
+108 FPDIIAPYRQI

-128 NSPRIQQLIRDG
+128 NSPRIQQLIREG

-194 FANVPFINFD
+194 FANIPSITFD
-204 PVLTANFNLADATIP
+204 PILTANFNLADATIP

-256 VTVAWNNTRTSSNT
+256 VTVAWNNTRSSSNT

-306 AKNERQAADQYFSQQ
+306 AKNERQAADQYFAQQ
-321 VITTITAVAI
+321 VITTITAVAT

-381 ATDRQNLIVA
+381 ATDRQNLILA
-391 QTNQLQQQTVLLN
+391 QTTQLQSQTVLLN

-413 TLVNVE
+413 TLINVE
-419 IIPTT
+419 IVPTT

-437 PEAVREA
+437 PDAVKEA

-465 KTTRDALLPVLTLF
+465 KTARDALLPVLTLF

-488 GNETTTTET
+488 GVETTTTQT
-497 PTAFVADLNA
+497 PTAFAADLNA
-507 PLLNANG
+507 PLLTANG
-514 TPVLIGTGGQPVYA
+514 APVLIGGQPVFT
-528 GTPSSFNAVSTTANG
+528 GTPSAFNSVSTTANG
-543 GLSDALSSVF
+543 GLGDALSSVF

-587 AAQVTYLQLQN
+587 AAQVQYLQLTN

-631 LEAEQKKY
+631 LDAEQKKY

-691 VADASHGN
+691 VADATHGN
-699 IFHTPNIPGAFE
+699 VFHTPNIPGAFA

-720 HGYRG
+720 YGYKG

>member
-1 MTERLL
+1 MTGRLL

-17 SLLTVPGLTAPGIAA
+17 SLLTAPGFAA
-32 AQSQSQAPPPQ
+32 AQSQSQPPPPQ
-43 QNQNQEQNQP
+43 NQDQSQGQP
-53 GEAPGKPG
+53 G
-61 QYQPAVAPG
+61 QTQQPVAPG
-70 VEQTKLPQDLP
+70 VAPTKLPPELP
-81 PAASSAEIE
+81 PAASSSETE
-90 AARNLKTTFG
+90 AARNLKVTFG
-100 HDFSRPPS
+100 HDFSKLPS

-128 NSPRIQQLIRDG
+128 NSPRIQQLIKDG
-140 KLLLSLEDAITLAV
+140 KLLLSLEDAITLAI
-154 ENNLGINIARYTP
+154 ENNLGINIARYIP
-167 WEAETD
+167 WESETD
-173 LLRAKSG
+173 VLRAKSG
-180 QTFFGVPQIGSSPD
+180 QQFFGLPQIGSSSD
-194 FANVPFINFD
+194 FANIPSISFD
-204 PVLTANFNLADATIP
+204 PILTANFNVADAAIP

-233 LALQEHSAQANVS
+233 LELKQHSTQANVS

-256 VTVAWNNTRTSSNT
+256 LTVAWDNNRSSSNST
-270 LENLFNPAVASNI
+270 FNLFNPGVTSNI
-283 TITVQQQLLNGFG
+283 TVTVQQQLLNGFG

-306 AKNERQAADQYFSQQ
+306 AKNERQAADDYFAQQ
-321 VITTITAVAI
+321 VITTITAVET

-381 ATDRQNLIVA
+381 ATDRQNLILA
-391 QTNQLQQQTVLLN
+391 QTTQLQQQTVLLN

-424 TLTSPADVNIAAL
+424 TLTNPADVNVASL
-437 PEAVREA
+437 PDAVKEA
-444 LANRPDV
+444 LTNRPDV

-465 KTTRDALLPVLTLF
+465 KTAHDALLPVLTLF

-488 GNETTTTET
+488 GNETTTTQT
-497 PTAFVADLNA
+497 PTAFAADLNA
-507 PLLNANG
+507 PLLTANG
-514 TPVLIGTGGQPVYA
+514 TPVLIGTPGQPVYA
-528 GTPSSFNAVSTTANG
+528 GTPSAFDSVSTTATG
-543 GLSDALSSVF
+543 GLGDALSSVF
-553 QNKFPTYAVGL
+553 RNKFPTYAVGL
-564 NLTLPIRNRAAQADS
+564 NFTLPIRNRAAQADS

-587 AAQVTYLQLQN
+587 SAQVQYLQLQN

-678 QSLGRTLTTNRIT
+678 QALGRTLASNRIT

-711 NVRLFGNGD
+711 NVQLFGNRES
-720 HGYRG
+720 GYKG